1 MAFPQDQIDELKQ
14 AYNANVALVVD
25 AGKEYLLIQNL
36 PLPNGCSPTET
47 EALLC
52 PTTHSGYTARLFF
65 AKRIQSSNNKSQL
78 NWNASGVRI
87 AERVWHAFSW
97 KDIPPN
103 LRLLQLVEF
112 FLRAL
117 R

>member
-14 AYNANVALVVD
+14 VYKTNVASVAE
-25 AGKEYLLIQNL
+25 AGKEYLLIQKLSL
-36 PLPNGCSPTET
+36 PSGCTPVET

-52 PTTHSGYTARLFF
+52 PTPHSGYTARLFF

-78 NWNASGVRI
+78 NWNANGVRI
-87 AERVWHAFSW
+87 AERLWHAFSW
-97 KDIPPN
+97 KGIPPD
-103 LRLLQLVEF
+103 LRMVQLVEF

>member
-1 MAFPQDQIDELKQ
+1 MAFPQDQIDELKEV
-14 AYNANVALVVD
+14 YGSNVASVVD
-25 AGKEYLLIQNL
+25 AGKEYLLIQRLLL
-36 PLPNGCSPTET
+36 PSGCTPPET

-65 AKRIQSSNNKSQL
+65 AQRIQSNNKAQL
-78 NWNASGVRI
+78 NWNATGVRI
-87 AERVWHAFSW
+87 AERVWHAYSW
-97 KDIPPN
+97 KNIPPD
-103 LRLLQLVEF
+103 LRLVQLVEF